1 MLQQKPSLQSIT
13 SETISLTSAN
23 TTNDAHLDL
32 SPEASGVEA
41 RMHSYFDIRV
51 FYPNAS
57 SYLSLRL
64 MSADKHHEDAKK
76 WEYDHQ
82 VRDIEHRILT
92 PLVFTSAGDMGHEAT
107 VFYRHLAD
115 LLDTHWEQDYSQ
127 TINWLR
133 CHLSFALLCCAI
145 MYIHGSRSSVHH
157 PVFRPLDLSVFLPE
171 NWLIN

>member
-13 SETISLTSAN
+13 SETISLASAN

-76 WEYDHQ
+76 
-82 VRDIEHRILT
+82 
-92 PLVFTSAGDMGHEAT
+92 
-107 VFYRHLAD
+107 
-115 LLDTHWEQDYSQ
+115 
-127 TINWLR
+127 
-133 CHLSFALLCCAI
+133 
-145 MYIHGSRSSVHH
+145 
-157 PVFRPLDLSVFLPE
+157 
-171 NWLIN
+171 